1 MRNVFHASLH
11 KVFCMPIGCQ
21 HFKSLSLVPTVYY
34 VDLPYKTSPGNHT
47 VYKSS
52 GDSNK
57 T

>member
-1 MRNVFHASLH
+1 MRNVFQASLH